1 MATRT
6 RKRIRPIKVVQE
18 KVGRET
24 LENTLLYGVCCG
36 SMGGLAA
43 NAGVAFAALE
53 EGRSPWQPFNATSH
67 WLRGKK
73 AAQFQTADFAHTVPG
88 IMTNQAAAMFW
99 GAVLGTYFALR
110 PPRSNAGIFRD
121 AAWLGTLA
129 LLVDYG
135 LLPRRLSPGW
145 HLALSRKSV
154 LIGFMSMSLGLGLG
168 GVAARRLVIG
178 ANR

>member
-1 MATRT
+1 MGRA
-6 RKRIRPIKVVQE
+6 E
-18 KVGRET
+18 VGM
-24 LENTLLYGVCCG
+24 LPVENALLYALCCG

-43 NAGVAFAALE
+43 NAGVALAALE

-67 WLRGKK
+67 WLQGNS
-73 AAQFQTADFAHTVPG
+73 AARLQSADLAHTVPG

-99 GAVLGTYFALR
+99 GAILGTYFALS

-121 AAWLGTLA
+121 AAVLGALA
-129 LLVDYG
+129 LVIDYG
-135 LLPRRLSPGW
+135 LLPRKLSPGW
-145 HLALSRKSV
+145 HLALSRSSV
-154 LIGFMSMSLGLGLG
+154 LMGFMSMSLGLGLG